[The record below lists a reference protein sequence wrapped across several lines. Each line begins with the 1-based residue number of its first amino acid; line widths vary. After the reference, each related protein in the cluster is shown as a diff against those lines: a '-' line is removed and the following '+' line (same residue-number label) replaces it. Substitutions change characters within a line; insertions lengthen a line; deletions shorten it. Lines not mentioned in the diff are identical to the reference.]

1 MFNKNNSYYFDF
13 RKQILIEHFNNTK
26 LNEEQIKITCNDL
39 QNRYENYRNNFYDDY
54 INLYNEYETYI

>member
-1 MFNKNNSYYFDF
+1 
-13 RKQILIEHFNNTK
+13 
-26 LNEEQIKITCNDL
+26 L